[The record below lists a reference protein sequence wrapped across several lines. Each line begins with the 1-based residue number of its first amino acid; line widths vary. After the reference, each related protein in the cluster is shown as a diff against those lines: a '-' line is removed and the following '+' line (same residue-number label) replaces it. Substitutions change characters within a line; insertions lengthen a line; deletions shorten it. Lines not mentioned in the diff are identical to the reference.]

1 MTSQDD
7 LRIGDWE
14 RDKAMAALREHFAQ
28 GRLTAEELDERLGD
42 ALTART
48 GGDLRRLTAD
58 LPEPHGI
65 PDRAEWLR
73 EPRQPEPYGP
83 HPGPGP
89 AAPGPRPGPH
99 PGAQG
104 PGRRRGGLPIL
115 PIVGAVVIISMVA
128 GVGPMVGLVKVI
140 FIAWLLFAVA
150 GLIRHGHRRHDRHH
164 R

>member
-58 LPEPHGI
+58 LPEPHGTS
-65 PDRAEWLR
+65 DRAEWLR
-73 EPRQPEPYGP
+73 EPRHPEPYEP
-83 HPGPGP
+83 HADAGP
-89 AAPGPRPGPH
+89 ATSGPRPGPH
-99 PGAQG
+99 PGFRG
-104 PGRRRGGLPIL
+104 PGRRRGGLPIG
-115 PIVGAVVIISMVA
+115 PIVAAVVVLAMVA
-128 GVGPMVGLVKVI
+128 GVGPVFGLVKVV
-140 FIAWLLFAVA
+140 FIAWLLFAVV
-150 GLIRHGHRRHDRHH
+150 GLIRHGNRRHH
-164 R
+164 RHHR